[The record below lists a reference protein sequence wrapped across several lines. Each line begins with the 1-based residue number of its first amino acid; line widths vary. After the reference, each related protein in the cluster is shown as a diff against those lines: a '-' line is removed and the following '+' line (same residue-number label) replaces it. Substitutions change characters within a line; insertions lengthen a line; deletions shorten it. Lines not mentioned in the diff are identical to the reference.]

1 MFVRILK
8 VRTFASAIENDTV
21 VILKEILEFKIK
33 LSSLKDFK

>member
-21 VILKEILEFKIK
+21 VILKATSEFKTNT
-33 LSSLKDFK
+33 SSLKDFK

>member
-21 VILKEILEFKIK
+21 VILKATSEFKNK
-33 LSSLKDFK
+33 YEFFERF